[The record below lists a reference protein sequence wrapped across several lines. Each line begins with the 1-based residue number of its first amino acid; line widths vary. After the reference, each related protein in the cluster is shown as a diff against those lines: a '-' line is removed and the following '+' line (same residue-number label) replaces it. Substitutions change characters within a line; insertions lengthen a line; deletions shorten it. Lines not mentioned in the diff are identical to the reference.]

1 MPLLTTPRR
10 SEAGGSTINWDSFG
24 VASDP
29 PLVLIQ
35 GFSAQMLGWHPGFCQ
50 RLAEAGFH
58 VIRFDNRDVG
68 GSQRYPQG
76 GYLMS
81 DLADDT
87 ADLIEGLGL
96 GPTHIVGQSM
106 GGMIAQ
112 YLAVQRPDLVKTL
125 GLLYTSAKLDH
136 VQGRDDVIGILD
148 TSEVTREQY
157 VANYLVAE
165 SLCASSAWPQDVAW
179 IEELGGEMYDAGYD
193 PKGIQRQLEC
203 ILAYTDRTDDDRGI
217 AVPTAIMAGD
227 SDRLIDFAASL
238 ELHELIPGSTL
249 RIFPGMGHE
258 LPRALW
264 DDLVH
269 ELRENADRA

>member
-1 MPLLTTPRR
+1 MPLLTTP
-10 SEAGGSTINWDSFG
+10 AGSVINWDSFG
-24 VASDP
+24 AEGDP

-50 RLAEAGFH
+50 RLADAGYR

-87 ADLIEGLGL
+87 AALIEGLGL

-112 YLAVQRPDLVKTL
+112 YLAVEHPSLVRSL
-125 GLLYTSAKLDH
+125 GLLYTAARLDF
-136 VQGRDDVIGILD
+136 VQGRDAVIETLD
-148 TSEVTREQY
+148 TSPVTREQY
-157 VANYLVAE
+157 VANYVVAE
-165 SLCASSAWPQDVAW
+165 SLCASTAWPQDVEW
-179 IEELGGEMYDAGYD
+179 LTQLGGEMYDAGYD
-193 PKGIQRQLEC
+193 PAGIQRQLEC
-203 ILAYTDRTDDDRGI
+203 ILAYTDRSEADRTI

-227 SDRLIDFAASL
+227 SDRLIDYAASL

-249 RIFPGMGHE
+249 RIVEGMGHE
-258 LPRALW
+258 LPRPLW

-269 ELRENADRA
+269 ELSTNARRA